1 MAQRD
6 AWRGEPGGEPGGGA
20 VGGAV
25 VRLARRG
32 PRRGIGILRR
42 IRAHGGRREA
52 RRGAYHGALPCLDP
66 RMRRGGVG
74 FETFVFEDAGAHAG
88 GRRGGFLP
96 GL

>member
-1 MAQRD
+1 M
-6 AWRGEPGGEPGGGA
+6 
-20 VGGAV
+20 
-25 VRLARRG
+25 RLARRG
-32 PRRGIGILRR
+32 PRRGIRIMRR

-88 GRRGGFLP
+88 GRKWSTRSVNHRSRPMGSYYVSLAVSS
-96 GL
+96 